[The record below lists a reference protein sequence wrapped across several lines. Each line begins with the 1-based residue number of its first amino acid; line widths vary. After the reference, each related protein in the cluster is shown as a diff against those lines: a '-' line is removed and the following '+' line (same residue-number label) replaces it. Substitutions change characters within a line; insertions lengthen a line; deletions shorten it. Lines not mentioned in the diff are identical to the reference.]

1 MAVDPVST
9 DHVQE
14 RERRKAE
21 GSLQTA
27 SVSLHTGRR
36 VAEISPLIF
45 GGFAEHMGRCIY
57 EGIYDPASPLA
68 DSRGF
73 RPDVM
78 SALKDINYRV
88 MRYPGGNFVSGYRW
102 QDGIGPKEN
111 RPRRRALA
119 WRSIETNQFGPDEFM
134 EFARELGTEPM
145 WAVNLGTGTIQE
157 AADLVEY
164 MNLPTGTHF
173 SDLRA
178 ANGHADP
185 YGVKYWCLG
194 NEMDGPWQIGQ
205 MDAATYAEKAVQAAK
220 LMRWVDPS
228 IQTIACGSSST
239 SMPTYP
245 DWDRTVLD
253 RTYDQ
258 IDYFSMH
265 HYAANPYPSPN
276 HTRLEMDSDSY
287 LASSIH
293 FAEHADTLGAAIRVS
308 KVKNRS
314 KKDVFLCWDEWNVW
328 YRATGGDGAWSEA
341 PHILEEEYNLED
353 ALVVATWLNTFLK
366 KADIVKIA
374 CIAQIVNVIAP
385 IMTNSTGMYKQT
397 IFYPLALFS
406 NHASGVSLDALV
418 KAPVQDTKRYGPVQV
433 LDVSA
438 SYDEAAGQGAT
449 FLVNRSL
456 TDSLS
461 LTLSWEEGAPQEIA
475 QAWQM
480 SGPDPMAGNSF
491 DQPDAVTAHEIP
503 VPRLDGRSLTLVLPP
518 LSFTTLISRHTPG

>member
-1 MAVDPVST
+1 MDQQPTVT
-9 DHVQE
+9 
-14 RERRKAE
+14 K
-21 GSLQTA
+21 A
-27 SVSLHTGRR
+27 SVSFHTER
-36 VAEISPLIF
+36 VISEISPLIF

-68 DSRGF
+68 DIRGF

-78 SALKDINYRV
+78 SALKDINYRI
-88 MRYPGGNFVSGYRW
+88 MRYPGGNFVSGYHW
-102 QDGIGPKEN
+102 QDGIGPREK

-134 EFARELGTEPM
+134 EFAKELGTEPM

-164 MNLPTGTHF
+164 MNLPTGTHY

-178 ANGHADP
+178 ANGHKDP

-205 MDAATYAEKAVQAAK
+205 MDAATYAEKAVQASK
-220 LMRWVDPS
+220 LMRWTDPS
-228 IQTIACGSSST
+228 IQTIACGSSAT
-239 SMPTYP
+239 SMSSYP

-258 IDYFSMH
+258 IDYYSMH
-265 HYAANPYPSPN
+265 HYAANPYPTMTN
-276 HTRLEMDSDSY
+276 LGLEKDTDSY
-287 LASSIH
+287 LASNVH

-328 YRATGGDGAWSEA
+328 YRARGGDGDWSEA

-353 ALVVATWLNTFLK
+353 ALVVATWLNTFLN

-385 IMTNSTGMYKQT
+385 IMTRSDGMYKQT
-397 IFYPLALFS
+397 IFDPLALFS
-406 NHASGVSLDALV
+406 KHASGMALDALV
-418 KAPVQDTKRYGPVQV
+418 KAPQQDTKRYGPVQV

-438 SYDEAAGQGAT
+438 SFDPQTGKGAS
-449 FLVNRSL
+449 FLVNRSQTEAL
-456 TDSLS
+456 NVTVSWEDLAPQS
-461 LTLSWEEGAPQEIA
+461 LT

-480 SGPDPMAGNSF
+480 SGPDPTAGNSF
-491 DQPDAVTAHEIP
+491 EQPDCVTAQEIALP
-503 VPRLDGRSLTLVLPP
+503 PLEGNSVTLTLPP
-518 LSFTTLISRHTPG
+518 LSFTTLLSRHAPV